1 MPSIPLYFVEQ
12 FLLLVEILEMNFT
25 VSEEEATINEVE
37 LIGND
42 TGLSIKLII
51 ALDHN
56 DAKKLK

>member
-1 MPSIPLYFVEQ
+1 MAK
-12 FLLLVEILEMNFT
+12 ILEMNFAE
-25 VSEEEATINEVE
+25 SEEEAIINEVE

-56 DAKKLK
+56 NVKKLK

>member
-1 MPSIPLYFVEQ
+1 MPSIPLYSVEP
-12 FLLLVEILEMNFT
+12 FSLLAEILEMNFAEA
-25 VSEEEATINEVE
+25 EEEAIINEVE

-56 DAKKLK
+56 DVKKLK

>member
-1 MPSIPLYFVEQ
+1 LAK
-12 FLLLVEILEMNFT
+12 ILEMNFAE
-25 VSEEEATINEVE
+25 SEEEAIINEVE